1 MVYSARMLARHL
13 KPNTHINM
21 YKYTNNSTTITKN
34 MCSSRHFFKKRRA
47 KLKQRN

>member
-13 KPNTHINM
+13 KPNTHINIYT
-21 YKYTNNSTTITKN
+21 YKSTTITKN